1 MIRNQLK
8 HLMATLLAITFFGDA
23 FTGLSDLSAQ
33 EKEALFDV
41 EKGTRRVKL
50 EVLDAVTGKWD
61 TRRVLHLPGRA
72 SQVKLKIPTNEVHR
86 FRLLS
91 NKSDPFPYTYYKGR
105 KAYAYGGEKLL
116 KRSFTGSSTRDLN
129 ETTSVAMADTPS
141 SENDQAEGDK
151 STTTEAVESDI
162 WKVDG
167 NTLFFFNQNRG
178 LQVYD
183 LTTPLDP
190 VRVAHLRM
198 PALGEQMYV
207 LEDKRVVLLLRQP
220 RHLEGVTPED
230 EILSGNSEV
239 VVVDWSGDQAEVVSR
254 TSLPGQILESRMVG
268 HRLFLVCNAG
278 SWHWYDWGWSWNW
291 MEPMARGG
299 IESRVSV
306 EAYLCTLDLSL
317 PSTPVMVEE
326 RPLPTRAKEVAA
338 TSTHF
343 LVVRHQEYTD
353 YYSARDLVDVFKIV
367 DAAPPLLLGTVKAGG
382 RVNDKFKMHIH
393 NDTLT
398 VVSQAYENG
407 SWRNRHSL
415 VETFNLPTGGEL
427 TDQPLDS
434 LSLAKNETLHATR
447 FDGDRLYVV
456 TFLQIDPLFVVD
468 LSNPAEL
475 KVFGELEIP
484 GWSTFLLP
492 RGDRLL
498 SVGVEDTRVAISI
511 FDVSNP
517 ETPTM
522 LDRIFLGEPGQY
534 TSSEAN
540 WDEKAVG
547 YLPGEN
553 ILIVPYESRDWNRE
567 TGEYFYKTAMQKVNI
582 VGDNLQKDGEV
593 PHEVRARRATM
604 LGSLMVSISGQELL
618 VADLRDSSGPSIVAN
633 HTLSWPV
640 HELHKVGD
648 HLIEVEKSYSLN
660 QRSKLRLVSA
670 ADPENLI
677 NILELPAG
685 LLQDTA
691 WLPKTSRLLC
701 LMKMNQ
707 SSWVYYNSSSRSLEG
722 MEEDRKF
729 TLFMVDFQ
737 VPGEMELLPV
747 TEFPLSED
755 FWTINRLA
763 FFHKGGGW
771 QGIMVQG
778 MPPLTLLETST
789 YSHLEYKY
797 SRLLMAVQPQSDG
810 SIETLSRTW
819 QFQSANS
826 SNGLHKPPLFTDNR
840 WFLSQHQGG
849 TSVLDVYDYKNPANP
864 SLVARPKVPDGFQLL
879 GTNKFTEDGG
889 VLYLSESTP
898 WYGYHYADDF
908 VADVYY
914 PTTSSGILRA
924 AIFDGKDVYFL
935 EDTLSDLNQEGIAWR
950 ENDFLATKAPQY
962 SWYYRE
968 EDSSPSDVDNKTAA
982 NVWRYHLNTHGQF
995 AKLGQWRFPGANGER
1010 LRVEEDRIF
1019 LQNQYFLQ
1027 WVNVN
1032 ESDAIPEWIN
1042 VPQGPYLN
1050 LNNAAY
1056 EEGKAFWYPVGNYGV
1071 EVLSLSSPADSLLDD
1086 NSRPRQQALSS
1097 SSTSA
1102 WEEIPSALIQLQDL
1116 NTLGGPQIPD
1126 EEDWAFQAIEV
1137 FLESGTASPVS
1148 DNNDGWFSLENFGT
1162 YYTENY
1168 PWVYHEQLGWFY
1180 TPEDVGSLDGFWI
1193 WRIHDEQGWLWTSKD
1208 SYPFCFSASTGNW
1221 LYFFEISGAGV
1232 WRYDFGAQ
1240 SWSQD

>member
-1 MIRNQLK
+1 MFHNQLQS
-8 HLMATLLAITFFGDA
+8 LITTLLAVPIW
-23 FTGLSDLSAQ
+23 GLVTMGLILSAQ
-33 EKEALFDV
+33 EKEAFFDV

-50 EVLDAVTGKWD
+50 EVLDASTGEWD

-72 SQVKLKIPTNEVHR
+72 SQVKLKIPPEDVHR

-91 NKSDPFPYTYYKGR
+91 NKADPFPYAYYKGR
-105 KAYAYGGEKLL
+105 KAYAHGGEKLL
-116 KRSFTGSSTRDLN
+116 KRSFRGSSTRDLN
-129 ETTSVAMADTPS
+129 ETSLPVAMADTPS
-141 SENDQAEGDK
+141 AENDQAEGGE
-151 STTTEAVESDI
+151 STTAEAVESDI

-183 LTTPLDP
+183 LTTPWDP
-190 VRVAHLRM
+190 IRVAHLRM

-207 LEDKRVVLLLRQP
+207 LDDKRVVLLLRQP
-220 RHLEGVTPED
+220 RHLDGITPED

-268 HRLFLVCNAG
+268 HRLFLDCNAG

-291 MEPMARGG
+291 MEQMARETL
-299 IESRVSV
+299 ESTISA
-306 EAYLCTLDLSL
+306 EAFLCTLDLNL

-353 YYSARDLVDVFKIV
+353 YYSARDLVDVFEIV
-367 DAAPPLLLGTVKAGG
+367 DAAPPRLLGTIKAGG

-393 NDTLT
+393 NGILT
-398 VVSQAYENG
+398 VVSQAYANG
-407 SWRNRHSL
+407 SWRNRYSL
-415 VETFNLPTGGEL
+415 VETFSLPTDGEL
-427 TDQPLDS
+427 TDKPLDS
-434 LSLAKNETLHATR
+434 LSLAENETLHATR

-468 LSNPAEL
+468 LSNPADL

-484 GWSTFLLP
+484 GWSTFLIP

-498 SVGVEDTRVAISI
+498 SVGVEDTRVAVSI

-517 ETPTM
+517 SIPTM

-534 TSSEAN
+534 SSSEAN

-547 YLPGEN
+547 YLATEN
-553 ILIVPYESRDWNRE
+553 VLIVPYESRAWNGE
-567 TGEYFYKTAMQKVNI
+567 TGEYFYKTAMQKINI

-618 VADLRDSSGPSIVAN
+618 VADLRDSSSPSIVAN

-648 HLIEVEKSYSLN
+648 NLIEVEKSYSLD
-660 QRSKLRLVSA
+660 QPSKLRLVTA
-670 ADPENLI
+670 VDPENLI
-677 NILELPAG
+677 DTLELPAG
-685 LLQDTA
+685 MLQDTV
-691 WLPKTSRLLC
+691 WVPGTSRLLC
-701 LMKMNQ
+701 LMKMSQ
-707 SSWVYYNSSSRSLEG
+707 SSWVYYNTSSKNLEG
-722 MEEDRKF
+722 LDGERKF

-747 TEFPLSED
+747 TEFLLSED
-755 FWTINRLA
+755 FWTINQLQ
-763 FFHKGGGW
+763 FFYKGGEW

-778 MPPLTLLETST
+778 IPALSLSDTGA
-789 YSHLEYKY
+789 YSYLEYKY
-797 SRLLMAVQPQSDG
+797 SRLLIAVQPQPDG
-810 SIETLSRTW
+810 AMQALSSTW

-826 SNGLHKPPLFTDNR
+826 SNWLQKPPVFTGDR
-840 WFLSQHQGG
+840 WLVGQHHGDAP
-849 TSVLDVYDYKNPANP
+849 VLDIYDYLDPSAP
-864 SLVARPKVPDGFQLL
+864 SLVGRPRIPDGFQLL
-879 GTNKFTEDGG
+879 ATNQVTEEGA
-889 VLYLSESTP
+889 VLYLAESAP
-898 WYGYHYADDF
+898 WYGYRYAEDF
-908 VADVYY
+908 IADVYY
-914 PTTSSGILRA
+914 PSTTSGTLRA
-924 AIFDGKDVYFL
+924 AVFDGADVYFL
-935 EDTLSDLNQEGIAWR
+935 EDTLSDLNQDGIAWR
-950 ENDFLATKAPQY
+950 KNDFFATGAPQY
-962 SWYYRE
+962 SWYYGG
-968 EDSSPSDVDNKTAA
+968 DDTSTTDFDDKATS
-982 NVWRYHLNTHGQF
+982 NVWRYHLNTNGEF
-995 AKLGQWRFPGANGER
+995 AKLGQWRFPGANGQS
-1010 LRVEEDRIF
+1010 LRVEEDQLF

-1032 ESDAIPEWIN
+1032 ETDAVPEWKV

-1050 LNNAAY
+1050 LINASY
-1056 EEGKAFWYPVGNYGV
+1056 ETGQAFWYPAGSYGV
-1071 EVLSLSSPADSLLDD
+1071 EVLALGSPTETLLPG
-1086 NSRPRQQALSS
+1086 NSNPRQQALSS
-1097 SSTSA
+1097 SSST
-1102 WEEIPSALIQLQDL
+1102 WEKIPSVLIQLQDL
-1116 NTLGGPQIPD
+1116 NAPGGPQILD

-1148 DNNDGWFSLENFGT
+1148 DNNDGWFSLEGFGT

-1168 PWVYHEQLGWFY
+1168 PWVYHEQLGWFF
-1180 TPEDVGSLDGFWI
+1180 TPEDVGSLDGFWM
-1193 WRIHDEQGWLWTSKD
+1193 WRTHGGQGWLWTSRD
-1208 SYPFCFSASTGNW
+1208 SYPFCFSASTGGW
-1221 LYFFEISGAGV
+1221 LYFFEIPGV
-1232 WRYDFGAQ
+1232 GIWRYDFGARA
-1240 SWSQD
+1240 WLQD